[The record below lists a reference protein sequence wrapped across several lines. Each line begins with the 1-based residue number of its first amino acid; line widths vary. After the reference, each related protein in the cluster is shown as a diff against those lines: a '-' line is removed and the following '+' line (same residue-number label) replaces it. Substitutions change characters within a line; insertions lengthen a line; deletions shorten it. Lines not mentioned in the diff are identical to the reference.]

1 MTASELAASPKAL
14 EAAQGFTI
22 GKGKII
28 YHHIELCTNLVYYAK
43 YKCTTEDKRSKRY
56 VEPGQDVRVIE

>member
-1 MTASELAASPKAL
+1 MTASELAALPHFD
-14 EAAQGFTI
+14 GFTI

-56 VEPGQDVRVIE
+56 IEPGQEVRVIE